1 MRTLRSSR
9 TFFLLTTTLCCLV
22 LAPRPCAG
30 HSGPDASAPPAAQA
44 ARAGGS
50 IREVIPGKYRERY
63 RSWKQE
69 FLSTELGRREWETY
83 EHNARFAL
91 TITVSNDDPQ
101 GAGTGSYKWDDA
113 GHLVAATITLGSR
126 INEGYP
132 NPIYYP
138 VMSSLLPL
146 TGSYGSGGSVLAAAK
161 IAHEF
166 GHIKQALSV
175 DGGLYRLQNQLMPTY
190 NEILLGN
197 GRNVQDPRLVELAR
211 RMGGTPVSIWENR
224 EYWGEVNAM
233 RFLRERIT
241 DQDEQRALCMRV
253 RRAVEL
259 YAKDYAGRFDE
270 VTQ

>member
-1 MRTLRSSR
+1 MRTPRISR
-9 TFFLLTTTLCCLV
+9 HLFLLTTTLCCLL

-30 HSGPDASAPPAAQA
+30 HSGADASAAPAP
-44 ARAGGS
+44 RTRSAGGV
-50 IREVIPGKYRERY
+50 REVIPNKYRERY
-63 RSWKQE
+63 QGWKRE
-69 FLSTELGRREWETY
+69 FLSTEVGRREWEKY
-83 EHNARFAL
+83 ELDGRFAL

-101 GAGTGSYKWDDA
+101 GAGTGHYKWDES
-113 GHLVAATITLGSR
+113 GRLVAATITLGSR

-166 GHIKQALSV
+166 GHIKQAMSL
-175 DGGLYRLQNQLMPTY
+175 DGGLYRLQNQLMPAY

-197 GRNVQDPRLVELAR
+197 GRNVHDPRLVELAG

-224 EYWGEVNAM
+224 EYWGEVSAM

-241 DQDEQRALCMRV
+241 DEDEQRALCMRV
-253 RRAVEL
+253 RRTVEL
-259 YAKDYAGRFDE
+259 YAKDYVERFDE